1 MKGVP
6 SKNNFIVLNVL
17 TDEKKEFKSL
27 SDIVREYNLNYYTV
41 RELNRITEN
50 KIDKHFPHQKLA
62 ALFDRI
68 KIFTIKDDI
77 IF

>member
-17 TDEKKEFKSL
+17 TDEKKEFVSL

-50 KIDKHFPHQKLA
+50 KIDKHFPQQKLV
-62 ALFDRI
+62 ALFGRI

-77 IF
+77 IL